1 MNTKKKN
8 LLLFVNI
15 DLFND
20 PSLCLGMLHIGSRF
34 YDWRIIQYKSKQN
47 KQTKQKT
54 ESQTLSQ

>member
-47 KQTKQKT
+47 KQKKQKAKP
-54 ESQTLSQ
+54 